1 MLQPPRGT
9 RDLLPPETIIKQK
22 IIDRLRA
29 VFELYGF
36 DPVESPAIETWDTLS
51 RKAGTDIER
60 QIYRFKDKSG
70 RDLGLRFDLTVPL
83 ARILSSRLDLPM
95 PFKRYQIG
103 PVWRYEEVKAGRRYR
118 EFWQADADIVGV
130 SGIEADA
137 EILAV
142 GIDGLMAIGIKD
154 FYIRLNSRAVLERLL
169 ERLGVPEGKF
179 LDVCRA
185 LDKLDK
191 FSKDAVAQELK
202 LVGLT
207 EGTIK
212 RLFSLSTDML
222 RKYKIDTTELDEM
235 KRAAR
240 EWGFA
245 DKIKFDLNLAR
256 GLDYYTN
263 IIFEFYVKG
272 QEDIGAIAAGG
283 RYDKLIGLFSKRPLP
298 ATGISFGIDRILGLV
313 ADRQTPKTLT
323 QLFVAIVKPELRG
336 EAIALCQRFRQIGI
350 KAQIDLKFRPLSKQ
364 LEYADMLGIPYVL
377 FLGPEEMR
385 SKKYKIRDMAS
396 GAEHVLDFPGCAKFI
411 SKSK

>member
-130 SGIEADA
+130 SGIEGDA

-169 ERLGVPEGKF
+169 ERLGVSEGKF

-298 ATGISFGIDRILGLV
+298 ATGISFGIDRILG
-313 ADRQTPKTLT
+313 
-323 QLFVAIVKPELRG
+323 
-336 EAIALCQRFRQIGI
+336 
-350 KAQIDLKFRPLSKQ
+350 
-364 LEYADMLGIPYVL
+364 
-377 FLGPEEMR
+377 
-385 SKKYKIRDMAS
+385 
-396 GAEHVLDFPGCAKFI
+396 
-411 SKSK
+411 